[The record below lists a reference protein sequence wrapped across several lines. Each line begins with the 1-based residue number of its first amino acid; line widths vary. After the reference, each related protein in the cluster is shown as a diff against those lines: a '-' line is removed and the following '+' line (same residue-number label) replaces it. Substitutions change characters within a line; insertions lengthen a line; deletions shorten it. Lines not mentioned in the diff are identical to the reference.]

1 MAGFFGLFN
10 YEKEGPGIE
19 KDAPKKKGFVVFFE
33 TFFRNFW
40 KFITINLVYVLLSV
54 PMVTTGLTSCGLTH
68 VARNTARDK
77 HSFGLSD
84 FFETIKKN
92 WKQSLVA
99 GILNI
104 IITVLLFWITN
115 FYYGQYD
122 ETGNFV
128 HLVGLGLS
136 LSLTLIFIFMKFYLW
151 TLVITFNL
159 TLKQIY
165 KNSFKFVF
173 INFKG
178 NLLCGICLL
187 AVYAFYIA
195 IILVVPYFIVWTIAA
210 LLAVCTLPAFRFLL
224 IQYFVFPSIKKHMI
238 DPYYEE
244 HPDDDIELRRN
255 LGLDVEETTN
265 MAEEVEDEEEE
276 IEETEIPKPLYLYS
290 DLPEG
295 VTPTFEKDE

>member
-19 KDAPKKKGFVVFFE
+19 KDAPKKKAFVVFFE

-40 KFITINLVYVLLSV
+40 KFITINLVYLVLSI
-54 PMVTTGLTSCGLTH
+54 PIVTTGLTSCGLTH
-68 VARNTARDK
+68 VARNIARDK

-92 WKQSLVA
+92 WRQALPA
-99 GILNI
+99 GIIN
-104 IITVLLFWITN
+104 VLLTALLIFITS
-115 FYYGQYD
+115 FYFQSYSQT
-122 ETGNFV
+122 ENIMS
-128 HLVGLGLS
+128 LVGLGLS
-136 LSLTLIFIFMKFYLW
+136 LSLSLIFLLMKFYLW
-151 TLVITFNL
+151 TLTITFNL

-173 INFKG
+173 INLKK
-178 NLLCGICLL
+178 NLLCGICLV
-187 AVYAFYIA
+187 AVYAIYIA
-195 IILVVPYFIVWTIAA
+195 IIFLIPYLIVWTIAA
-210 LLAVCTLPAFRFLL
+210 IFAICTLPAFRFLL
-224 IQYFVFPSIKKHMI
+224 IQYFTFPSIKKYMI

-255 LGLDVEETTN
+255 LGIDVEEPAA
-265 MAEEVEDEEEE
+265 AETEDEPEE
-276 IEETEIPKPLYLYS
+276 IEENEIPKPLYLYQ